1 MSKALTLT
9 LDMNVLN
16 HLGIG
21 LYSSTPAVLTELVA
35 NAWDAEANEVVIDVN
50 LDAKR
55 IDIRDDGHGMND
67 ETIQAKF
74 LTVGYARREKEGT
87 DKSLNSKRRVMG
99 RKGIGKLSMFSLARR
114 IDIFSS
120 EGNGQLVSAAIDVQ
134 ALQDKIRAGQPYVLE
149 PADDA
154 VQPSMSHGTAL
165 ILRDLS
171 RDIGRTPNYLIE
183 RIARRF
189 SVIGS
194 AESFNVKVN
203 GHDVTLSDRGFYG
216 DVQFLW
222 YFDSQSDARISSL
235 TANLAAI
242 NTQPCKKLLDASL
255 DPTDPRLT
263 IRGYIATV
271 DKPKKLRGL
280 DANLNQISVFARGRL
295 FQEDI
300 LGEIGNSKVFNNYIV
315 GEVHADFLD
324 DDDVDRATASRESIK
339 HDDPRYVVL
348 RSFLA
353 RRLSEIE
360 QDWDEWRRALGY
372 SKSEEPNEV
381 VSEWLTQLTNP
392 LERRLAEKFV
402 TNISNTRLGNDE
414 GEARQQKA
422 MLYRSAI
429 VGFEKLRART
439 QLHRLEGVEDVLSP
453 EFAEIFATLNDIE
466 ETYYHDIT
474 TSRIEVI
481 DHFKG
486 IVDDQELEKV
496 AQEYLFQNLW
506 LLDPTWGRVTG
517 SEETE
522 KVLTSE
528 LRAIDPDA
536 DEGARLDITFRTGSG
551 KCVIVEL
558 KRPGKFVP
566 FDALLAQG
574 RKYRSAV
581 IKWIA
586 DHPDAFG
593 FRGRPPPIDLFFLVS
608 KSPIQSEDDYKS
620 LAAYNGQILTYEG
633 LIINARK
640 AYEEYL
646 QVHSKTSR
654 IDEIISRL

>member
-1 MSKALTLT
+1 MQKPLTLT

-21 LYSSTPAVLTELVA
+21 LYASAPAVLTELVA
-35 NAWDAEANEVVIDVN
+35 NAWDADAKDVAIN
-50 LDAKR
+50 LDLGAKR
-55 IDIRDDGHGMND
+55 IDIMDDGHGMNTD
-67 ETIQAKF
+67 TIQTKF

-87 DKSLNSKRRVMG
+87 DRSLNLQRPVMG

-120 EGNGQLVSAAIDVQ
+120 EDGGQIVSAAIDVQ
-134 ALQDKIRAGQPYVLE
+134 ALQEKIRAGQPYILE
-149 PADDA
+149 PADDT
-154 VQPSMSHGTAL
+154 VKPPLTHGTAL
-165 ILRDLS
+165 VLRDLT
-171 RDIGRTPNYLIE
+171 RDIGRTPRYLVE

-194 AESFNVKVN
+194 AQGFSVKVN
-203 GHDVTLSDRGFYG
+203 GHSVTLADRGFYG
-216 DVQFLW
+216 DVQFFW
-222 YFDSQSDARISSL
+222 YFDANTDSTISAL
-235 TANLAAI
+235 TTNLASVDA
-242 NTQPCKKLLDASL
+242 QPCKRLLDSCL
-255 DPTDPRLT
+255 DFVDPRLT

-271 DKPKKLRGL
+271 DKPKKLRAL
-280 DANLNQISVFARGRL
+280 DANLNQISIFARGRL

-315 GEVHADFLD
+315 GEIHADFLD

-339 HDDPRYVVL
+339 HDDPRYVTL

-360 QDWDEWRRALGY
+360 RDWDEWRRALGY

-381 VSEWLTQLTNP
+381 VSEWLSQLTNP
-392 LERRLAEKFV
+392 LERRLAEKLV

-414 GEARQQKA
+414 TEAREQKA

-429 VGFEKLRART
+429 VGFEKLRARE
-439 QLHRLEGVEDVLSP
+439 QLHRLADVEDVLSP
-453 EFAEIFATLNDIE
+453 EFAEIFASLNDIE
-466 ETYYHDIT
+466 ETYYHEIT

-481 DHFKG
+481 DHFRD
-486 IVDDQELEKV
+486 IVNDEELEKV
-496 AQEYLFQNLW
+496 AQKYLFRNLW

-522 KVLTSE
+522 KILTAE
-528 LRAIDPDA
+528 LRGIDRDS

-566 FDALLAQG
+566 FDVLLAQG
-574 RKYRSAV
+574 RKYRNAV
-581 IKWIA
+581 IKWLT

-593 FRGRPPPIDLFFLVS
+593 FRGRAPPIDLFFLVS
-608 KSPIQSEDDYKS
+608 RNPVQSEDDYKS
-620 LAAYNGQILTYEG
+620 LAAYNGQVLTYEG
-633 LIINARK
+633 LIVNAKK

-654 IDEIISRL
+654 IDAIISKL

>member
-1 MSKALTLT
+1 MTKPLTLT

-21 LYSSTPAVLTELVA
+21 LYASAPAVLTELVA
-35 NAWDAEANEVVIDVN
+35 NAWDAEASEVD
-50 LDAKR
+50 
-55 IDIRDDGHGMND
+55 IDIDLEAQRIAIQDDGHGMNA
-67 ETIQAKF
+67 ETIQTKF

-87 DKSLNSKRRVMG
+87 DRSLNSKRRVMG
-99 RKGIGKLSMFSLARR
+99 RKGIGKLSMFSVARR

-120 EGNGQLVSAAIDVQ
+120 EGNGQIVSAAIDVQ
-134 ALQDKIRAGQPYVLE
+134 ALQDKIRAGESYVLE
-149 PADDA
+149 PADDS
-154 VQPSMSHGTAL
+154 VKPSLTHGTAL
-165 ILRDLS
+165 VLRHLS
-171 RDIGRTPNYLIE
+171 RDMGRTPNYLIE

-189 SVIGS
+189 SVIGP
-194 AESFNVKVN
+194 ANGFDVRVN
-203 GHDVTLSDRGFYG
+203 GHSVTLADRGFFG
-216 DVQFLW
+216 DVQLLW
-222 YFDSQSDARISSL
+222 CFDAKSDADISSF
-235 TANLAAI
+235 TINLA
-242 NTQPCKKLLDASL
+242 NVNSQPCKKLLDASL
-255 DPTDPRLT
+255 DLTDPRLT
-263 IRGYIATV
+263 VRGYIATV
-271 DKPKKLRGL
+271 DKPKKLRAL

-315 GEVHADFLD
+315 GEIHADFLD
-324 DDDVDRATASRESIK
+324 DDEIDRATASRESIK

-360 QDWDEWRRALGY
+360 NDWDEWRRELGY

-381 VSEWLTQLTNP
+381 VSEWLAQLTNS
-392 LERRLAEKFV
+392 LERKLAEKLV

-414 GEARQQKA
+414 QEARQQKA

-474 TSRIEVI
+474 TSRMEVI

-517 SEETE
+517 SEEME
-522 KVLTSE
+522 RVLTAE
-528 LRAIDPDA
+528 LRAIDADA

-566 FDALLAQG
+566 FDSLLSQG

-581 IKWIA
+581 TKWIT

-593 FRGRPPPIDLFFLVS
+593 FRGRPPPIDLFFLVTRN
-608 KSPIQSEDDYKS
+608 PVQSEDDYKS
-620 LAAYNGQILTYEG
+620 LAAYNGQVLTYAG
-633 LIINARK
+633 LIANAKK

-654 IDEIISRL
+654 IDAIISRL